1 MYIQWLPAQTQQIN
15 LKTFY
20 PFIAYMF
27 DFVRQLAPTQE
38 RNNARHSD
46 PFIEGM
52 FEKLGHHIN
61 PNPSASLHPALRH
74 KILRAPIPRSRRA
87 TPTENITLL
96 SLVRNMISKSQIYP
110 AWRNYRRG
118 GKDTNHWKVYKCSC
132 MWFEKTPSLK
142 SLSPSLFWYCQKYTQ
157 PTWPSCQVA
166 QRAHVGSPADV
177 SDWNT
182 DTVPSVISAFVEGGS
197 KARRIVSRPG
207 PITIRKFLTNDC
219 TRS

>member
-132 MWFEKTPSLK
+132 M
-142 SLSPSLFWYCQKYTQ
+142 
-157 PTWPSCQVA
+157 
-166 QRAHVGSPADV
+166 
-177 SDWNT
+177 
-182 DTVPSVISAFVEGGS
+182 
-197 KARRIVSRPG
+197 
-207 PITIRKFLTNDC
+207 
-219 TRS
+219 